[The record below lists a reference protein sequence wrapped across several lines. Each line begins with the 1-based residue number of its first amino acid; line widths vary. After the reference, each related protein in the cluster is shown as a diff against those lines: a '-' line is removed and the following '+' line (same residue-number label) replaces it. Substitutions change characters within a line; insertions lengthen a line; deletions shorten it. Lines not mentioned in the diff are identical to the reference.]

1 MRGKEMQRGYVLT
14 NVEMDAVVSVNKKK
28 KNFNMSP
35 ASNSTV
41 LNNALCFTNI
51 TAAKAVQ
58 ERILK
63 NFPDFPETKIVNV
76 AQLYNKVF

>member
-41 LNNALCFTNI
+41 LNNALCF
-51 TAAKAVQ
+51 V
-58 ERILK
+58 
-63 NFPDFPETKIVNV
+63 IVNYIIV
-76 AQLYNKVF
+76 IR